1 VNRGFFQRA
10 TMISVACLILGV
22 LLSGS
27 AYAAAQ
33 LGGGGLAALMLKDDN
48 LPAGFQP
55 YAPLTGPL
63 DGKRAQLLGL
73 NLSQLGIQNGWLRY
87 WVSPRTGDQVME
99 LAFDAGTRS
108 DAQAAEA
115 RTVSSL
121 RKQGLARHP
130 IAGPAHFTGFS
141 ATADIRGVSYFLLA
155 LPLARGPYFFALRV
169 IVPAQSAASAD
180 ALMSKL
186 ATAQSAE
193 VPASTPDT
201 GTGIPDN
208 ANAAGYAVGALLG
221 YVGLLNLIA
230 YFRNPLRGARRRARR
245 ITPPSQP
252 EGPAVWDVSALA
264 RENRRAAVWRFTA
277 QLAGVAIIAY
287 GADLFVI
294 RYWYL
299 YLAIGL
305 GVIWAAG
312 RFIHPGGAG
321 RGTNRAIFPRART
334 IRVTLLMSV
343 AMVLVLAGLI
353 TLITAGLYNSVPS
366 GSPGQGIPAQD
377 QGSTFEVAGFIL
389 VALGAII
396 ARFARRLGSM
406 DAERLMRRDPR
417 PPVLYLRSFGD
428 DALKLWT
435 ATLGRSSLIE
445 RFTLRRFDP
454 FEEVLV
460 RFLSLRGP
468 VIAVNPPGTRL
479 APLGAA
485 RGTIDSGD
493 WHAAVATWMER
504 SSLIVFVAPP
514 SQPTEGLLWEL
525 RAVSAARHWDKTI
538 IVVPPVSAA
547 QLQRRWQA
555 FQEASARIWPF
566 TFALPA
572 ADPAALVLAFRNGA
586 WQAIT
591 ADRRTEWSYRAAL
604 GQELGETHP
613 RAPVAG
619 SPPGQAPPEGDHR
632 LLRPRIAAPAAALA
646 VATALGAWYA
656 IAHGSAHAPA
666 VRPAAHHQPLRQPS
680 EAIPTASASPPPPS
694 PAGQPATAGA
704 LVSLAPAAAQ
714 YPDAG
719 LIQPVITGYFQ
730 SINNRDYTGYL
741 VTVSPNVALSLDQFE
756 TGFES
761 TQDSNVLV
769 TGISTAYDGRPEADV
784 TFTSRQQPQD
794 GPAGESC
801 TNWQVKMFFDGSPGS
816 YTIGAPPAGY
826 SASYSPC

>member
-1 VNRGFFQRA
+1 MNRGFFQRA

-33 LGGGGLAALMLKDDN
+33 LGGGGVAALMLKDDN

-63 DGKRAQLLGL
+63 DAKRAQLLGL
-73 NLSQLGIQNGWLRY
+73 NLSQLGIQTGWLRY
-87 WVSPRTGDQVME
+87 WVSPPTGDQVME

-108 DAQAAEA
+108 DAQAAET

-121 RKQGLARHP
+121 RKQGLTRHP

-141 ATADIRGVSYFLLA
+141 TTADISGVSYFLLA

-180 ALMSKL
+180 SLMSKL
-186 ATAQSAE
+186 ATAQSDE

-245 ITPPSQP
+245 IPPPSRP
-252 EGPAVWDVSALA
+252 EGPAVRDVSVPA
-264 RENRRAAVWRFTA
+264 RDNKRVAVWRFAA

-294 RYWYL
+294 RDWYL
-299 YLAIGL
+299 YLAVGL

-321 RGTNRAIFPRART
+321 RGANRTIFPRART
-334 IRVTLLMSV
+334 IRVTVLMSL

-353 TLITAGLYNSVPS
+353 TLITAGLYNSMPAGTVS
-366 GSPGQGIPAQD
+366 GSPGPGIPAQD
-377 QGSTFEVAGFIL
+377 QASTFELAGFIL

-396 ARFARRLGSM
+396 ARFARRLGSI

-493 WHAAVATWMER
+493 WHSAVATWMER
-504 SSLIVFVAPP
+504 SSLIVLVAPP

-525 RAVSAARHWDKTI
+525 QAVSAAGHWDKTI
-538 IVVPPVSAA
+538 IVVPPVSPA

-555 FQEASARIWPF
+555 FQEAVARIWPF
-566 TFALPA
+566 TIALPA
-572 ADPAALVLAFRNGA
+572 EDTAALVLAFRNGA
-586 WQAIT
+586 WQEIT

-604 GQELGETHP
+604 GQELDEMHP
-613 RAPVAG
+613 PAPVAG
-619 SPPGQAPPEGDHR
+619 SPVQ
-632 LLRPRIAAPAAALA
+632 
-646 VATALGAWYA
+646 
-656 IAHGSAHAPA
+656 
-666 VRPAAHHQPLRQPS
+666 
-680 EAIPTASASPPPPS
+680 
-694 PAGQPATAGA
+694 
-704 LVSLAPAAAQ
+704 
-714 YPDAG
+714 
-719 LIQPVITGYFQ
+719 TG
-730 SINNRDYTGYL
+730 
-741 VTVSPNVALSLDQFE
+741 
-756 TGFES
+756 
-761 TQDSNVLV
+761 
-769 TGISTAYDGRPEADV
+769 
-784 TFTSRQQPQD
+784 
-794 GPAGESC
+794 
-801 TNWQVKMFFDGSPGS
+801 K
-816 YTIGAPPAGY
+816 
-826 SASYSPC
+826 